1 MSVNIT
7 DNYLSVICNQS
18 NNVYNGRMNEL
29 ESNYRDISLDIKD
42 STLTGGLT
50 ISYNKVNK
58 LITALYIVTDILDS
72 EEPLRGKLRTSGA
85 ELLSDIYLLR
95 TTRSNSVSYRVI
107 GNILKTIS
115 FLDIASTVG
124 ILSSMNCGILRSEF
138 VALKDSVNQALE
150 NYAVLSGEVNLSN
163 FFNTEEKQSETKTEN
178 RSSFSITKPYIPEVK
193 KTVEST
199 RIGVQKGSTLLKA
212 ITDKVVDKSSELP
225 RKDTHIKKEVFNVL
239 KQDRRDVILN
249 IIKERKD
256 GASITDIHNASYGP
270 LKDIGEKTLQREL
283 VAMVA
288 EGVLKKTGSKRWS
301 RYSVL

>member
-1 MSVNIT
+1 MVV
-7 DNYLSVICNQS
+7 LMVMICNHR
-18 NNVYNGRMNEL
+18 NYVYNGRMNEL
-29 ESNYRDISLDIKD
+29 GKNYRDISLDIKD

-72 EEPLRGKLRTSGA
+72 EEPLRGKLRTAGSDI
-85 ELLSDIYLLR
+85 LSDIYLLR

-163 FFNTEEKQSETKTEN
+163 FFNNKEPEPKEKTEN
-178 RSSFSITKPYIPEVK
+178 RSSFSITKAYIPEIK
-193 KTVEST
+193 KTLEST

-212 ITDKVVDKSSELP
+212 ITDKVTDKNLQMP
-225 RKDTHIKKEVFNVL
+225 IKDMHTNRDNFNVL
-239 KQDRRDVILN
+239 KQERRDVILN

-256 GASITDIHNASYGP
+256 GASITDIRNAAYGP
-270 LKDIGEKTLQREL
+270 LKDTGEKTLQREL
-283 VAMVA
+283 VAMVT
-288 EGVLKKTGSKRWS
+288 EGVLKKIGSKRWS
-301 RYSVL
+301 RYAVL